1 MSVFDLLAERMGI
14 EPQFRDAAGEVR
26 HTDPKIRRR
35 LLSAMGLAVEDAR
48 EAQTTLRELERRE
61 DCRPLP
67 PVMVVHGAGSPIAVP
82 LTLPAGTGAI
92 RWSIREEEG
101 TTREGE
107 ESFSEVE
114 LMRSS
119 KLDGRA
125 VERCRLVVEA
135 PAVIGYHWLRIEGDE
150 FESAEMALI
159 VVPARCHVPDG
170 LAEDRPVWGISL
182 QLYLLRSRTN
192 WGIGDFGD
200 LERFVDIAADLGASV
215 IGLNPLH
222 AMFLD
227 APEHASP
234 YSPASRLFL
243 NVLSIDV
250 TAVPEFTCAED
261 VRSMVQAP
269 GFQRDLA
276 ACRDSA
282 LVDYAAVAR
291 LKLPVLEALF
301 EVFRRG
307 ADSKRGKAFEDFRRE
322 QEETLERFCRF
333 QALREHFFAQAAE
346 QADWRRWPDEYQDA
360 GSSSV
365 ARFAEEHRDRI
376 EFHAW
381 TQWIADQQLGD
392 AAQVARAK
400 GMVIGLYRDLAVG
413 ADSAGAEA
421 WASQNTVVSSV
432 HVGAPPDVLNPAGQ
446 DWGLPPF
453 DPHALREDAYA
464 GFIDLVR
471 ANMRHAGGLRIDHV
485 MALQH
490 LYWIPEGRP
499 PSEGAYVSYPM
510 EDLIGILALE
520 SQRHGCLVVGEDLG
534 TVPEGFR
541 ERMAAAGILSYRI
554 VFFEFDEEGAF
565 ISPEAYPALALA
577 TIGSHDLATL
587 HGWWEEC
594 DIDLKA
600 QHRLYPSQDEELHQ
614 REQRAKER
622 VAFLEALEAAGLRR
636 HEGMDATGPFR
647 PEIAE
652 AVHEFLARTRSG
664 LAMVQLDDL
673 TAETDQVNLPA
684 TTDEHPNWRRKQSL
698 SLEELAA
705 DRRVRALADILKEVR
720 PAVWNRKAHNVR

>member
-14 EPQFRDAAGEVR
+14 EPEFRDAAGEIR
-26 HTDPKIRRR
+26 HTDAKVGRR

-61 DCRPLP
+61 ECRPLP
-67 PVMVVHGAGSPIAVP
+67 PVMVVHDAGSPLAVP

-101 TTREGE
+101 ATREGE
-107 ESFSEVE
+107 QSFSELE
-114 LMRSS
+114 LLRSS
-119 KLDGRA
+119 ELDGRA

-135 PAVIGYHWLRIEGDE
+135 PAAIGYHWLRIEGDE
-150 FESAEMALI
+150 FEPTEMALI

-182 QLYLLRSRTN
+182 QLYLLRSGTN

-200 LERFVDIAADLGASV
+200 LRRFVDIAADLGASV

-234 YSPASRLFL
+234 YSPASRLVL

-250 TAVPEFTCAED
+250 TAVPEFIRTED

-276 ACRDSA
+276 ACRDA
-282 LVDYAAVAR
+282 PLVDYAAVAR
-291 LKLPVLEALF
+291 LKLPVLKALF

-307 ADSKRGKAFEDFRRE
+307 ADGERGKAFEGFRRE
-322 QEETLERFCRF
+322 QEDTLERFCRF
-333 QALREHFFAQAAE
+333 QALREHFSAQAVE

-360 GSSSV
+360 GSPSV
-365 ARFAEEHRDRI
+365 ARFAVEHRDRI

-421 WASQNTVVSSV
+421 WASQNIVVSSV
-432 HVGAPPDVLNPAGQ
+432 HVGAPPDILNPAGQ

-541 ERMAAAGILSYRI
+541 ERMEAAGILSYRI
-554 VFFEFDEEGAF
+554 VFFEFNEEGAF
-565 ISPEAYPALALA
+565 IGPEAYPALALA
-577 TIGSHDLATL
+577 TLGSHDLATL
-587 HGWWEEC
+587 HGWWEER

-600 QHRLYPSQDEELHQ
+600 QHRLYPSQDEERHQ

-647 PEIAE
+647 PELAE
-652 AVHEFLARTRSG
+652 AVHDFLARTRSG

-673 TAETDQVNLPA
+673 TDETDQVNLPA

-705 DRRVRALADILKEVR
+705 DRRVQALVDILKTVR
-720 PAVWNRKAHNVR
+720 PAVSNRKADNVR